1 MPDKAENQKTR
12 GRMTQAKGK
21 ARELGAKITGDR
33 KAEARGKA
41 EQMKGKGQAAMGKAR
56 DKMR

>member
-1 MPDKAENQKTR
+1 
-12 GRMTQAKGK
+12 MTQAKGK